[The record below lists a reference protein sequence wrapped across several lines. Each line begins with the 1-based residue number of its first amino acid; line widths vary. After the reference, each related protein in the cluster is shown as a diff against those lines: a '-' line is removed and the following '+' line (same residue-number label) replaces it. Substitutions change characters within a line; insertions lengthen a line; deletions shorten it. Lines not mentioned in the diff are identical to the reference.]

1 MARSIYI
8 FNIHDL
14 PHRAGEMREY
24 QIDLKLSE
32 SVGVDLLSVKPGEVI
47 ELDLRIQSVDEG
59 VLATG
64 EISAT
69 ATGECTRCLDPIIWP
84 ISERFTELY
93 YYQKSPGKSGSKKSG
108 RDKPNSRK
116 DQEID
121 LDEDD
126 LSFMVGDEIDLE
138 LAIRD
143 AVILN
148 LDINPLCTED
158 CAGLCPGCG
167 EKWINLPVDHA
178 HTPDDPRWSALKDF
192 PLKS

>member
-1 MARSIYI
+1 MARSIFI
-8 FNIHDL
+8 FNTHDL

-24 QIDLKLSE
+24 ELDLKISE
-32 SVGVDLLSVKPGEVI
+32 AVGVDLLSVKPGEVI

-64 EISAT
+64 QVVAT
-69 ATGECTRCLDPIIWP
+69 ATGECTRCLEPIQWP
-84 ISERFTELY
+84 INENFTELY
-93 YYQKSPGKSGSKKSG
+93 YYEIAASKGGGKKKG
-108 RDKPNSRK
+108 KERSRK
-116 DQEID
+116 DEEID
-121 LDEDD
+121 LNEDD

-158 CAGLCPGCG
+158 CAGLCQGCG
-167 EKWINLPVDHA
+167 EKWINLPADHA
-178 HTPDDPRWSALKDF
+178 HTPDDPRWSALKDC

>member
-1 MARSIYI
+1 MARSVFV
-8 FNIHDL
+8 FNTHDL

-24 QIDLKLSE
+24 ELDLEISDPL
-32 SVGVDLLSVKPGEVI
+32 GIDLLSVKPGEII
-47 ELDLRIQSVDEG
+47 EIDLRIQSVDEG
-59 VLATG
+59 VLATARVV
-64 EISAT
+64 AT
-69 ATGECTRCLDPIIWP
+69 ATGECTRCLKPIIWP
-84 ISERFTELY
+84 IDENFAELY
-93 YYQKSPGKSGSKKSG
+93 YYESRAAKTNAKKGSKSKST
-108 RDKPNSRK
+108 DEE
-116 DQEID
+116 DID
-121 LDEDD
+121 LEVDD

-167 EKWINLPVDHA
+167 EKWINLPADHA